1 MNYLTDI
8 IVYGIIYVTG
18 YKNFTDINFKGEN
31 MNISI
36 KEIAKKAGVSK
47 ATVSRVLNKKENV
60 KKETEQ
66 KVLKIMNDLG
76 YVPDERAR
84 NLSLGINNNIAI
96 IVPSDNPIYINI
108 IQKINKKLFNLN
120 MSLLFY
126 ITNHN
131 PEVENELL
139 NKLKSKSLGGLIYI
153 KSPETNFDNTDDL
166 DKLNI
171 PIVLVVDEDI
181 NSGYDQINYS
191 EKEISAKC
199 VELLINEKH
208 QKIAYLCTPLNLQ
221 YEKKR
226 YEGIIDTLIRFD
238 KEINMT
244 NFYFVNDVT
253 IEDAY
258 QITKNILTDN
268 NYTAIYSSS
277 NILAMGA
284 LKAFK
289 EENLKLGKDISLV
302 SHGDLDAY
310 NKIGY
315 NITTVSISSQ
325 KITEL
330 SVDLLLERIKNNNKK
345 IEKVDLNIAPEI
357 NGSEKITK

>member
-1 MNYLTDI
+1 M
-8 IVYGIIYVTG
+8 
-18 YKNFTDINFKGEN
+18 K
-31 MNISI
+31 ISI

-47 ATVSRVLNKKENV
+47 ATVSRVLNNKKNV
-60 KKETEQ
+60 KKETEE
-66 KVLKIMNDLG
+66 KVLKIMDELG

-84 NLSLGINNNIAI
+84 NLSLGINNNIAL
-96 IVPSDNPIYINI
+96 IVPSDNPIYLNI
-108 IQKINKKLFNLN
+108 IQKINKKLFNSN

-126 ITNHN
+126 ITNHD
-131 PEVENELL
+131 PEVEKELL
-139 NKLKSKSLGGLIYI
+139 HKLKSKSLGGLIYI
-153 KSPETNFDNTDDL
+153 KSPETNFDNTNDL

-171 PIVLVVDEDI
+171 PIILIVDEEI
-181 NSGYDQINYS
+181 NSRYDQINYS

-199 VELLINEKH
+199 VELLIKEDH

-238 KEINMT
+238 KEIDMT

-253 IEDAY
+253 VENAY
-258 QITKNILTDN
+258 QTTKKLLKNN

-289 EENLKLGKDISLV
+289 EKKLKLGKDISLV

-330 SVDLLLERIKNNNKK
+330 SVALLLKRIKNKNKK
-345 IEKVDLNIAPEI
+345 IEKIDLSVKPKIK
-357 NGSEKITK
+357 GSEKLEK